1 MKRFAFLSLLV
12 PAMATAAPLPD
23 VARPDFATS
32 REVVASFDAMI
43 SKLQAAVES
52 SPSSWQAGRA
62 LGNCKEARRTG

>member
-1 MKRFAFLSLLV
+1 MKRLAFLSLLV

-32 REVVASFDAMI
+32 REVVTSFDAMI

-52 SPSSWQAGRA
+52 SPSSWQVG
-62 LGNCKEARRTG
+62 